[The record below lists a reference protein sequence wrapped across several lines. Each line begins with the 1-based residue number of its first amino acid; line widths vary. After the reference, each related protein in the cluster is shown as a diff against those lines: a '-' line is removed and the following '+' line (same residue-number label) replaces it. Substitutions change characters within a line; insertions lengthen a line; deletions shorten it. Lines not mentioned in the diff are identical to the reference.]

1 MNLWKE
7 VFKRSSVQDLGAEK
21 GYTIHDY
28 FLLVC
33 DYLKVTVAVLIYG
46 KLEKNRVVLLQKN
59 VSFRLV
65 SFILVSFA

>member
-7 VFKRSSVQDLGAEK
+7 VFERSSVQDLGAEK

-33 DYLKVTVAVLIYG
+33 DYLKLTVAVLIYG
-46 KLEKNRVVLLQKN
+46 KLEKNRVVLL
-59 VSFRLV
+59 
-65 SFILVSFA
+65 